1 MGMFDT
7 LHINPSLLPLTEV
20 EDYIKLSKETY
31 QTKSLERLLLT
42 FRITEDGY
50 LEYKDTYSETSPYNW
65 SRVMNFNGIVIFY
78 TSIDEPYERFEFV
91 ATFIDGQLSNIVRH
105 S

>member
-7 LHINPSLLPLTEV
+7 LHINPSMLPLTEV

-42 FRITEDGY
+42 YRITEDGY
-50 LEYKDTYSETSPYNW
+50 LEYKDNYSEISPSDW
-65 SRVMNFNGIVIFY
+65 SRVMNFNGIVTFY
-78 TSIDEPYERFEFV
+78 TLIDESSEWFEFI
-91 ATFIDGQLSNIVRH
+91 ATFIDGQLFNIVRH

>member
-20 EDYIKLSKETY
+20 EDYIKLSKKTY

-42 FRITEDGY
+42 YRITEDGY
-50 LEYKDTYSETSPYNW
+50 LEYKDSYAETVTSDW
-65 SRVMNFNGIVIFY
+65 SKVDRLNAFKY
-78 TSIDEPYERFEFV
+78 
-91 ATFIDGQLSNIVRH
+91 
-105 S
+105 

>member
-7 LHINPSLLPLTEV
+7 LNINPSMLPITEV

-31 QTKSLERLLLT
+31 QTKSLERQLLT
-42 FRITEDGY
+42 YRIKQDGY
-50 LEYKDTYSETSPYNW
+50 LEYKNTYAETSPSEW
-65 SRVMNFNGIVIFY
+65 SRVESINGTVIFY
-78 TSIDEPYERFEFV
+78 TSIDESSEWFEFI
-91 ATFIDGQLSNIVRH
+91 ATFINGKLSNIVRQ

>member
-42 FRITEDGY
+42 YRITDDGY
-50 LEYKDTYSETSPYNW
+50 LEYKDTYAETLPSDW
-65 SRVMNFNGIVIFY
+65 SRVMNFNGIVTFY
-78 TSIDEPYERFEFV
+78 TSIDEPYEWFEFV
-91 ATFIDGQLSNIVRH
+91 ATFIDGQLSNIVRY